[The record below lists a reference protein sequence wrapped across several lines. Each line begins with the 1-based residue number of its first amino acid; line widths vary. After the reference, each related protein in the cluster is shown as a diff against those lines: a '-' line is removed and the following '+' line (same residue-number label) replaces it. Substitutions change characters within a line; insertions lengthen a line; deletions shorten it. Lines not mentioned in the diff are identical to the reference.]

1 MKKILIIV
9 FTLMLFMMVSCE
21 KQEIITSEANPQVL
35 TALQQNEK
43 NFILFDNFKEFYH
56 ENIDDEDNNYYYI
69 NQSTSSTV
77 RKNLENYSISY
88 SNIEDGKYN
97 NVYIINDYKFYDEEL
112 GNYVKLGMD
121 GSFATSMAILIV
133 SYNFIGELS
142 DNLSFVHNNIKTE
155 YYYYNYEVNV
165 YSDDVCVM
173 TMWYYTKLVISKDY
187 VENMIIAGIE
197 EL

>member
-1 MKKILIIV
+1 MKKILITMFSMI
-9 FTLMLFMMVSCE
+9 LLLLIGCY
-21 KQEIITSEANPQVL
+21 KNEIIMSEPNPQVL
-35 TALQQNEK
+35 IALEQTKKRFTFFND
-43 NFILFDNFKEFYH
+43 LKEFYY
-56 ENIDDEDNNYYYI
+56 ENIKDNEYNYYYI
-69 NQSTSSTV
+69 NQVTSSTI
-77 RKNLENYSISY
+77 RKNMESYRISY
-88 SNIEDGKYN
+88 SEFDGERYN
-97 NVYIINDYKFYDEEL
+97 DVYILNNYKFYDEEL

-142 DNLSFVHNNIKTE
+142 DNLTFVHNNIKTE

-165 YSDDVCVM
+165 YSNDVCIM
-173 TMWYYTKLVISKDY
+173 TMWYDTELVISRDY